1 MTMSSSVSARTYIAN
16 KRGPALCGDLYSCET
31 NSTFVILWLYMVQG
45 ALGREFPHGMEKA
58 PNRRRRRLRRLHMGS
73 CIRKFMRYYR
83 SERSRAAKEKGLQR
97 RRERAQARQLRQQIA
112 DEDDRRMERQRA
124 HRLLQWLRRENERE
138 PPSEPTPTEAA
149 LSPTESAFNPSPTAD
164 NPEDSE
170 AVLSTTEEIEI

>member
-1 MTMSSSVSARTYIAN
+1 
-16 KRGPALCGDLYSCET
+16 
-31 NSTFVILWLYMVQG
+31 
-45 ALGREFPHGMEKA
+45 
-58 PNRRRRRLRRLHMGS
+58 
-73 CIRKFMRYYR
+73 MRYYR

-124 HRLLQWLRRENERE
+124 HRLLQWLRRENERD
-138 PPSEPTPTEAA
+138 PSSEPTPTEAA
-149 LSPTESAFNPSPTAD
+149 LSPTESAFDPSPTAD